1 MRDVTYCTVGSTELK
16 LDLYYPK
23 SRTGVTQLV
32 IFIHGGGLSK
42 GDKRGGEGM
51 LDVPSLLDAGF
62 TVASLNYRLAPE
74 YKFPT
79 MIQDVKCAVRFLR
92 AHANEYKIDAN
103 KIGVWGSSAGGLL
116 VNLLGTTDSR
126 AGFDVGEY
134 LDQSS
139 RVQAVVDMFGPADLT
154 VDFSSAFIELKAQAM
169 TGFDLVQASPVTHV
183 TPDDPPF
190 LILQGDVDRVVPLSQ
205 SQSFYNKL
213 ASAGVNA
220 ELVVVHGGPHGLA
233 APNQSP
239 SRAELTNRIVKFFED
254 HLK

>member
-1 MRDVTYCTVGSTELK
+1 LAHARSGMRDVTYCTVGNAELK
-16 LDLYYPK
+16 LDIYYPK

-51 LDVPSLLDAGF
+51 LDAPSLLDAGF

-103 KIGVWGSSAGGLL
+103 KIGVWGTSAGGLL

-139 RVQAVVDMFGPADLT
+139 RVQAVVDMFGPGDLT
-154 VDFSSAFIELKAQAM
+154 VDFSRAFI
-169 TGFDLVQASPVTHV
+169 
-183 TPDDPPF
+183 
-190 LILQGDVDRVVPLSQ
+190 
-205 SQSFYNKL
+205 
-213 ASAGVNA
+213 
-220 ELVVVHGGPHGLA
+220 
-233 APNQSP
+233 
-239 SRAELTNRIVKFFED
+239 
-254 HLK
+254 